1 MAGFFVTATNTER
14 GKTLITTALRLWLE
28 QLGLRCLAMKP
39 VQTGMADCRL
49 SPDLYAVYAASYVQA
64 HNLPPT
70 EDELLQEL
78 APLLQWLQPYGYR
91 EPCSPHL
98 AAELDGRPAASVP
111 HLKSCAEELQRKH
124 CDVLLV
130 EGAGGLMV
138 PLDRGERD
146 GLCLTMLDIAKE
158 LALPVIL
165 VAQSGLGAI
174 NDACLSLMAIQQY
187 GLELAGFL
195 LNDLQP
201 VCADSLEAVIRSD
214 NARVIAELTGARF
227 LGTMP
232 FQAGPIQTKRET
244 EQLLRA
250 FGALAGLDALRGY
263 LPQGFVLRNTS
274 GARSARSTR
283 S

>member
-1 MAGFFVTATNTER
+1 MAGFFITATNTER

-49 SPDLYAVYAASYVQA
+49 SPDLYAVYAAGYVQM

-70 EDELLQEL
+70 EGELLQEL

-91 EPCSPHL
+91 KPCSPHL

-138 PLDRGERD
+138 PLDRGER
-146 GLCLTMLDIAKE
+146 GRQSLTMLDIAK
-158 LALPVIL
+158 
-165 VAQSGLGAI
+165 SGLGAI

-214 NARVIAELTGARF
+214 NARVIAEFTGARF

-232 FQAGPIQTKRET
+232 FQAGPIKTKRET
-244 EQLLRA
+244 EQLLRS

-263 LPQGFVLRNTS
+263 LPQSFVLRNTS
-274 GARSARSTR
+274 GARSLRKARS
-283 S
+283 